1 MKNLELNN
9 LLNMKEKLKQK
20 LESMIYGTV
29 EIRESDNKKYIYV
42 HFRDNGRLRTKY
54 AGEYTD
60 ELYNL
65 ISNNNLEVKEV
76 KKEIRKIDRIL
87 KKENFNYSGLSEKVK
102 LNIDLAKRNLVDTIY
117 NQAILEGI
125 ATTFADTEN
134 IIEGGKVN
142 GMTPTDIMKI
152 VNLKRAWEFILNE
165 SVILSPEKFDLLS
178 EINKITIEGFYYNA
192 GKIRNVPVKI
202 GGSSYVPP
210 MPVMSI
216 IKEDLEYIT
225 NKKLSVIDRAI
236 EYLLY
241 VMKSQIFID
250 GNKRTAVIF
259 ANHYLIKKGKGIICI
274 PSELT
279 EEYKKL
285 LISYYEGHD
294 INNIKEFL
302 KNKCYIEL

>member
-65 ISNNNLEVKEV
+65 ILNNNLEVKEI

-87 KKENFNYSGLSEKVK
+87 KKENFNYSDLSKKVK

-125 ATTFADTEN
+125 VTTFADTEN
-134 IIEGGKVN
+134 IIEGAKVN

-165 SVILSPEKFDLLS
+165 SVILSPENFDLLS

-216 IKEDLEYIT
+216 IKKDLEYIT

>member
-1 MKNLELNN
+1 MW
-9 LLNMKEKLKQK
+9 
-20 LESMIYGTV
+20 
-29 EIRESDNKKYIYV
+29 
-42 HFRDNGRLRTKY
+42 
-54 AGEYTD
+54 
-60 ELYNL
+60 
-65 ISNNNLEVKEV
+65 
-76 KKEIRKIDRIL
+76 
-87 KKENFNYSGLSEKVK
+87 
-102 LNIDLAKRNLVDTIY
+102 NI
-117 NQAILEGI
+117 
-125 ATTFADTEN
+125 
-134 IIEGGKVN
+134 
-142 GMTPTDIMKI
+142 
-152 VNLKRAWEFILNE
+152 
-165 SVILSPEKFDLLS
+165 
-178 EINKITIEGFYYNA
+178 FY
-192 GKIRNVPVKI
+192 
-202 GGSSYVPP
+202 SYVSP
-210 MPVMSI
+210 MPVMNI
-216 IKEDLEYIT
+216 IKENLEYIT